1 MTFSA
6 NQILTAAELNDLP
19 FGIESAVTSTSD
31 VALSTSPATVTS
43 VTFTTVSGKKYL
55 ALASVILDN
64 VSNYNIVQ
72 GFIVQGATTVAQIQ
86 QLCDSTYDRQNMTM
100 FGVFTGTGA
109 SETISHKMA
118 TSNGT
123 ATAEGTTFP
132 SQLAVYDMGD

>member
-1 MTFSA
+1 M
-6 NQILTAAELNDLP
+6 NELP
-19 FGIESAVTSTSD
+19 FGIESAVTNSSD

-55 ALASVILDN
+55 ALASVIIDN
-64 VSNYNIVQ
+64 VSTANILQ
-72 GFIVQGATTVAQIQ
+72 GFVVQGATTVAQIQ

-118 TSNGT
+118 TSTGT

-132 SQLAVYDMGD
+132 SQFVIYDMGD